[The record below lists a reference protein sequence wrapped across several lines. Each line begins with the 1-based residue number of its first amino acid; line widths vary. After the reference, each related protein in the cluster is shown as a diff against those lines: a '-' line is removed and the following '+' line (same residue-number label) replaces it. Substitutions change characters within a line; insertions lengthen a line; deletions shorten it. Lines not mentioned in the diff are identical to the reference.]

1 MKNFCSDRK
10 IYAFLSTV
18 DMSVAKNNAVDS
30 IRSKN
35 RLSWRKILRVR
46 TRESFPV
53 AGIAF
58 PVAGMAFP
66 LLGMSD
72 MSAYVYFFVLMVKV
86 LMPMLG
92 DETLT
97 TALPFCPFDC
107 MPIAS

>member
-1 MKNFCSDRK
+1 
-10 IYAFLSTV
+10 
-18 DMSVAKNNAVDS
+18 MSVAKNNAVDS
-30 IRSKN
+30 IRGKN

-53 AGIAF
+53 AGMAF
-58 PVAGMAFP
+58 PAAGIAFP

>member
-1 MKNFCSDRK
+1 
-10 IYAFLSTV
+10 
-18 DMSVAKNNAVDS
+18 MSVAKNNAVDS

-53 AGIAF
+53 AGMAF

>member
-1 MKNFCSDRK
+1 M
-10 IYAFLSTV
+10 STV

-35 RLSWRKILRVR
+35 RLSWSKILRVR

-58 PVAGMAFP
+58 PVAGIAFPAAGMAFP